1 MSWPPIRAVPSVGS
15 RMPQSILITVVFPDP
30 FGPRKPKIDPFPT
43 ENETW
48 STAVKAPKR
57 FVNPS
62 TSIIGSGINRESGKE
77 GYLVKLLD
85 SWIPGFQ
92 IYSLVSFHIWKV
104 NIRRHS
110 GAHTIV
116 VAGQTDLHAEYLFD
130 PVSDGLHVAWRKFGL
145 SIDLFDHAIE
155 IGMRKRVHTDADVL
169 AQLD

>member
-62 TSIIGSGINRESGKE
+62 TSIIGSGINRESGNQE
-77 GYLVKLLD
+77 GYLVKLLV
-85 SWIPGFQ
+85 SWFP
-92 IYSLVSFHIWKV
+92 
-104 NIRRHS
+104 
-110 GAHTIV
+110 
-116 VAGQTDLHAEYLFD
+116 
-130 PVSDGLHVAWRKFGL
+130 
-145 SIDLFDHAIE
+145 DLFISFISHSESKHPPPFRRAHDRRRWANGPSRRILVCS
-155 IGMRKRVHTDADVL
+155 GQR
-169 AQLD
+169 